1 MRMSF
6 VAQLIMPCVM
16 FVLLIF
22 CGQQGYMVYKDYK
35 KVTNRLSDS
44 KQNTQ
49 KKSHDETQFVLFTP
63 AVMPAQQPA
72 AVKTPLSAE
81 IEGILS
87 SDEAWLS
94 FAVIKTP
101 AGQKSYREGE
111 MLAGFDN
118 AYIAEIHP
126 DNVVVNYEGAPQVIS
141 LKKPD
146 YFKGGVDSAPVTKSK
161 KDAGLDNLHLDDY
174 LVLKP
179 IIEKG
184 QLEGYNINPRNAS
197 SFYSHA
203 GLEKGDVVV
212 KVDDVDMTKEAQAKE
227 IVARWSKMKEADV
240 IIRRHAHL
248 ENIRVNV
255 LNN

>member
-1 MRMSF
+1 M
-6 VAQLIMPCVM
+6 
-16 FVLLIF
+16 
-22 CGQQGYMVYKDYK
+22 
-35 KVTNRLSDS
+35 
-44 KQNTQ
+44 
-49 KKSHDETQFVLFTP
+49 
-63 AVMPAQQPA
+63 
-72 AVKTPLSAE
+72 
-81 IEGILS
+81 
-87 SDEAWLS
+87 
-94 FAVIKTP
+94 
-101 AGQKSYREGE
+101 
-111 MLAGFDN
+111 
-118 AYIAEIHP
+118 
-126 DNVVVNYEGAPQVIS
+126 NYEGAPQVIS

-179 IIEKG
+179 LIEKG

-197 SFYSHA
+197 PFYSHA

-240 IIRRHAHL
+240 VIRRHAHL

>member
-1 MRMSF
+1 
-6 VAQLIMPCVM
+6 M

-22 CGQQGYMVYKDYK
+22 CGQQGYLTFKEYK
-35 KVTNRLSDS
+35 KVTNKLANSDEQPL
-44 KQNTQ
+44 KNRR
-49 KKSHDETQFVLFTP
+49 DEKTFTLFT
-63 AVMPAQQPA
+63 A
-72 AVKTPLSAE
+72 AVRQDNVPTAVKAPLAAE
-81 IEGILS
+81 IEGIVS
-87 SDEAWLS
+87 SDDAWLS

-101 AGQKSYREGE
+101 GGQKSYREGE
-111 MLAGFDN
+111 ALTGFND
-118 AYIAEIHP
+118 AFIQEINK
-126 DNVVVNYEGAPQVIS
+126 DNVVVNYEGATQV
-141 LKKPD
+141 LALNKPD
-146 YFKGGVDSAPVTKSK
+146 YFKGGVDSGPVAKST
-161 KDAGLDNLHLDDY
+161 KDAGADSLHLDDY

-179 IIEKG
+179 LIEKG

-212 KVDDVDMTKEAQAKE
+212 KVDDVDMTNEAQAKE